1 MLRKEIFWEGRG
13 NMLEKRDR
21 KKEVIERGK

>member
-13 NMLEKRDR
+13 NMLGKGDR
-21 KKEVIERGK
+21 KKEGK